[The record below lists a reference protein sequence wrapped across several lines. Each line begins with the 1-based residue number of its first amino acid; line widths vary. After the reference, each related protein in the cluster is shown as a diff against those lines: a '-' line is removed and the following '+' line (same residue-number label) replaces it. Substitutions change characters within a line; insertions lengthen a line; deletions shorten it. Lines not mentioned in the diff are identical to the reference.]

1 MLTEGSSGEI
11 NTKNK
16 VGAIAYRRRMV
27 TNLKLIGC
35 WPRAGV
41 PRPNMGRITL
51 LREISKGIKF
61 LDDDALVAVMWMVNA
76 LALPA
81 RY

>member
-1 MLTEGSSGEI
+1 M
-11 NTKNK
+11 NTKDK
-16 VGAIAYRRRMV
+16 AGAVAYRRRMV
-27 TNLKLIGC
+27 ERLRLIRC
-35 WPRAGV
+35 WPRVGV

-51 LREISKGIKF
+51 RREIAQGIKF